1 VAIDAFGPPMR
12 GAPRAAQDQRVLVT
26 GATGFIGHALV
37 VHLRSLGWAVTAG
50 VRSLPASEK
59 RVPGVDYEV
68 VGEIGPETQWRAA
81 LRAVTHVVHAAAR
94 VHVMRDEAAEDFV
107 RVNEQG
113 TARLAQEAVGHG
125 VRRLILLSSIKVNG
139 ETTRERPFRADDV
152 PAPGDAY
159 ARSKLA
165 AEQALWRA
173 CAGSALEGVVLRLP
187 LVLGSGARAN
197 VARLVRLVDRGV
209 PLPLASV
216 DNWRSLLSV
225 GNLCDFVTLTLVH
238 PRSPGRVWLV
248 SDGEDLSTPE
258 LVRRIA
264 AALGRPARLA
274 PCPVALLR
282 SLGRV
287 TGRYAEVTRLT
298 GSLQVDIEPARREL
312 GWEPPRDVADGLAAT
327 VASYAAAA
335 HGELST
341 RR

>member
-1 VAIDAFGPPMR
+1 MTTEALGPPMG
-12 GAPRAAQDQRVLVT
+12 GAPVAVPGQRVLVT
-26 GATGFIGHALV
+26 GATGFIGRALV
-37 VHLRSLGWAVTAG
+37 AHLNSLGWAVTAG
-50 VRSLPASEK
+50 VRTLPASCQ
-59 RVPGVDYEV
+59 RVPGVDYEE
-68 VGEIGPETQWRAA
+68 VGEIGPDTQWRSA

-94 VHVMRDEAAEDFV
+94 VHVMRNESVVDFV

-113 TARLAQEAVGHG
+113 TARLAQEAASHD
-125 VRRLILLSSIKVNG
+125 VRRLLLLSSIKVNG

-173 CAGSALEGVVLRLP
+173 CAGSALDGVVVRLP
-187 LVLGSGARAN
+187 LVLGYGAKAN
-197 VARLVRLVDRGV
+197 VARLVRLVARGV

-216 DNWRSLLSV
+216 KNWRSLLSL
-225 GNLCDFVTLTLVH
+225 GNLCDFVTLALVH
-238 PRSPGRVWLV
+238 PRSSGRVWLV

-282 SLGRV
+282 GLGRV

-312 GWEPPRDVADGLAAT
+312 GWDPPRDLADGLAAT
-327 VASYAAAA
+327 VESYAAAA
-335 HGELST
+335 LGQSST